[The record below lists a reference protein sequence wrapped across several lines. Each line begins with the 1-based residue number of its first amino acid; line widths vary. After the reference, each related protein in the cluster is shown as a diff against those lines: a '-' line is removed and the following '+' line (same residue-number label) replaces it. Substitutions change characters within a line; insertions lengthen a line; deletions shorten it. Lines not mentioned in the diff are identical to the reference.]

1 MGLLS
6 SILGKV
12 LGNQLAE
19 TIQKQINNA
28 TGNNTSGTTASRPSS
43 TTTTQRVTQS
53 YSAPVREK
61 SDAEW
66 RAYFRDIIQAEC
78 YAYGIR
84 EDVPVTQLAG
94 NTSDYFKLYKTR
106 PNQVYKAEWG
116 QPYTFVLYQAEMP
129 KAVVMLGKGHSHSAN
144 VKYLIARMYAKKLG
158 LPYINFYTQMP
169 NERGYVISRLKR
181 FLHY

>member
-6 SILGKV
+6 NLLGKV
-12 LGNQLAE
+12 LGNNLTDA
-19 TIQKQINNA
+19 INQIKNAAANNGA
-28 TGNNTSGTTASRPSS
+28 PVSGQTPSRTTA
-43 TTTTQRVTQS
+43 TQRVTPQ
-53 YSAPVREK
+53 YTAPVREK

-78 YAYGIR
+78 YSYGIR

-94 NTSDYFKLYKTR
+94 HASDYFKLYRTR

-116 QPYTFVLYQAEMP
+116 QPYTFVLYQGETP
-129 KAVVMLGKGHSHSAN
+129 KAVVMLGKGHSHYSG

-169 NERGYVISRLKR
+169 NERGYVISRLRR
-181 FLHY
+181 FLH